1 MSCLGI
7 AVGADR
13 LMAEQG
19 AQRLLD
25 IVEASTPVEQRAMHS
40 SLLNFANMNGGELG
54 TRACRAT
61 LFRDKKLVNT
71 LGWQPESHVGALKL
85 LDNQTGVLYRCIR
98 LTASAPAD
106 TVFVLFFAGE
116 ESAEA
121 PSVARVQREW

>member
-7 AVGADR
+7 AVGADW

-40 SLLNFANMNGGELG
+40 SLLNFANMNGGDLG

-61 LFRDKKLVNT
+61 LFRDKKLVNKVHQHT
-71 LGWQPESHVGALKL
+71 RVATRESCRCSETSRQPNRRAVQMH
-85 LDNQTGVLYRCIR
+85 QTDR
-98 LTASAPAD
+98 LRTGRHCLC
-106 TVFVLFFAGE
+106 TFLC
-116 ESAEA
+116 
-121 PSVARVQREW
+121 R